1 MDVGHLMLRSAE
13 VMQRG
18 FAEHDP
24 EPAADMVHFTD
35 ALPPFQVSE
44 ILPRRS
50 KTRPRSER
58 GREGRSPDQIR
69 GSWAGAA
76 VKE

>member
-1 MDVGHLMLRSAE
+1 MAVGHLMLRSAE

-35 ALPPFQVSE
+35 ALPQFQVRE
-44 ILPRRS
+44 ILPQ
-50 KTRPRSER
+50 E
-58 GREGRSPDQIR
+58 
-69 GSWAGAA
+69 A
-76 VKE
+76 